1 MYRAQLTN
9 IYIYIYEQHVMCIK
23 IINDQLIMLPHL
35 HQHVYKT
42 PLYTVVIYVDIYS
55 LYIYIYYWLF
65 VYLHNVWNIRSK
77 NAQIVWIVRM
87 LTMRQFKHLTK
98 GIFSLQVLIKC
109 IYIWQTVNWIVINY
123 QLWCVIF
130 TVSKGS

>member
-1 MYRAQLTN
+1 
-9 IYIYIYEQHVMCIK
+9 
-23 IINDQLIMLPHL
+23 
-35 HQHVYKT
+35 
-42 PLYTVVIYVDIYS
+42 
-55 LYIYIYYWLF
+55 
-65 VYLHNVWNIRSK
+65 
-77 NAQIVWIVRM
+77 M
-87 LTMRQFKHLTK
+87 LTMKQFKHLTK